1 MRKIDLTGVSPEIN
15 EYITSLEKRVEN
27 LTEMLAKLQKAVYG
41 QSSEK
46 TRYVMGEE
54 PEQISLFN
62 EAEKSANSEAPE
74 PKPETVVAGHVR
86 KAKRTK
92 EELAADLPVVEV
104 VCDLPEEEQICN
116 ICDGELRYMGKERV
130 RDELEIIPAQVRIL
144 RYIRHN
150 YVCTKCESETT
161 EANIVK
167 SSVPAPV
174 MKRSLASPSSVAHV
188 MYQKYVNGMPLYR
201 QEMDWKNQG
210 VVLSRSTLA
219 NWVIRSS
226 NLWLK
231 PIYTE
236 MKKYLLSQQVIH
248 ADETVVQVLKEPG
261 KKPSSESRMWVYCS
275 GNTGTH
281 PTIIFEYQPS
291 RSGNHA
297 KRFLSGFNG
306 YLQTDGYA
314 GYNAVENVIHC
325 GCWAH
330 ARRKYEEA
338 LPKVKSEDSKAA
350 IGLDYCNQ
358 LFRLEKQW
366 VDLTSE
372 LRLRQRQKHSKPILD
387 AYWAWL
393 ETVNPLK
400 GSGLGKAIQYSINQK
415 EFLDA
420 FMLDGRIELSNNR
433 AENSIRPFVTGR
445 KNWLFSDTTRGAD
458 ASATVYSIIESAKS
472 NRLNPYMYL
481 VHLFKQLPSLVELNS
496 ETLECLLPWSPTI
509 PEWCKN
515 KGK

>member
-1 MRKIDLTGVSPEIN
+1 
-15 EYITSLEKRVEN
+15 
-27 LTEMLAKLQKAVYG
+27 
-41 QSSEK
+41 
-46 TRYVMGEE
+46 
-54 PEQISLFN
+54 
-62 EAEKSANSEAPE
+62 
-74 PKPETVVAGHVR
+74 
-86 KAKRTK
+86 
-92 EELAADLPVVEV
+92 
-104 VCDLPEEEQICN
+104 
-116 ICDGELRYMGKERV
+116 
-130 RDELEIIPAQVRIL
+130 
-144 RYIRHN
+144 
-150 YVCTKCESETT
+150 
-161 EANIVK
+161 
-167 SSVPAPV
+167 
-174 MKRSLASPSSVAHV
+174 
-188 MYQKYVNGMPLYR
+188 
-201 QEMDWKNQG
+201 
-210 VVLSRSTLA
+210 
-219 NWVIRSS
+219 
-226 NLWLK
+226 
-231 PIYTE
+231 

-275 GNTGTH
+275 GNIGTH

-314 GYNAVENVIHC
+314 GYNAAENVIHC

-420 FMLDGRIELSNNR
+420 FMLDGRI
-433 AENSIRPFVTGR
+433 
-445 KNWLFSDTTRGAD
+445 
-458 ASATVYSIIESAKS
+458 
-472 NRLNPYMYL
+472 
-481 VHLFKQLPSLVELNS
+481 
-496 ETLECLLPWSPTI
+496 
-509 PEWCKN
+509 
-515 KGK
+515 